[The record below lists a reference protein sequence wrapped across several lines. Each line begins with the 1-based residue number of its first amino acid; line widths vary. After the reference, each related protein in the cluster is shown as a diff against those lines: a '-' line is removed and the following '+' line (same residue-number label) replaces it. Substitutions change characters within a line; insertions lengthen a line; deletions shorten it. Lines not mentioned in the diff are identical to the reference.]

1 MFSQCSHVK
10 ILETAGSFKFHLNPT
25 GPICTYVYL
34 CMIYERQRGKLPLDP
49 HWKNNT
55 YKLQRFINL
64 VMQGNGVNAILLFS
78 DGDHPPVVSTAI
90 PGMDTTLNPAEDFPD
105 IDRYDLG
112 EKGWSKS
119 KLAIV

>member
-1 MFSQCSHVK
+1 MK
-10 ILETAGSFKFHLNPT
+10 
-25 GPICTYVYL
+25 
-34 CMIYERQRGKLPLDP
+34 RQRDKRPLDL
-49 HWKNNT
+49 HWKNNA
-55 YKLQRFINL
+55 YKPNRFINFM
-64 VMQGNGVNAILLFS
+64 MQGNGVNAILLFP

-119 KLAIV
+119 KLAIMRKRKSKTLQHK